1 MKRFATLL
9 LALLLA
15 APLLAAP
22 FLIKPVF
29 AQTPPAA
36 ALSPAPSS
44 TFDGQWKGTSD
55 AGTCAPLEIA
65 LSIEYGFVD
74 GTAIDTGARGPVPN
88 PSKSAPPPATPGLWQ
103 LHGNAG
109 NGASFSV
116 MAVASV
122 RVAADRAAGKI
133 TVRRDGAGLV
143 LSEDGGCRRTARLA
157 RG

>member
-1 MKRFATLL
+1 MKRFAALLPALLPILL
-9 LALLLA
+9 LVT
-15 APLLAAP
+15 
-22 FLIKPVF
+22 PVF

-36 ALSPAPSS
+36 ALSPAPFS
-44 TFDGQWKGTSD
+44 TFDGQWKGISD

-65 LSIEYGFVD
+65 LSIEYGFVE
-74 GTAIDTGARGPVPN
+74 GTAIDTGAKGPVPN
-88 PSKSAPPPATPGLWQ
+88 PGKSAPPPATPGLWQ

-122 RVAADRAAGKI
+122 RVAADRAAGRI
-133 TVRRDGAGLV
+133 TIRRDGAGLV

>member
-1 MKRFATLL
+1 MKRFASLL
-9 LALLLA
+9 PALLPMLLVA
-15 APLLAAP
+15 AP
-22 FLIKPVF
+22 VF
-29 AQTPPAA
+29 SQTPPAA
-36 ALSPAPSS
+36 ALSPAPAS

-88 PSKSAPPPATPGLWQ
+88 PRKSAPPPVTPGLWQ

-109 NGASFSV
+109 NGVSFSV

-122 RVAADRAAGKI
+122 RVAADRAAGRI

-143 LSEDGGCRRTARLA
+143 LSEDGGCKRTARLA